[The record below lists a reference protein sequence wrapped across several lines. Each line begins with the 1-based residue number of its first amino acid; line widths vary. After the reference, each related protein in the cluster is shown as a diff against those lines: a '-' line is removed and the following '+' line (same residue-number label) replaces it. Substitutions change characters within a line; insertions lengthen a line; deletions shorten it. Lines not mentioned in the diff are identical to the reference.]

1 MKQTPA
7 KSTDWLDGAAV
18 GLSGLCLLHCL
29 ALPFVVGVLPMLMP
43 FAESHLHAQML
54 YFAVPLSV
62 VAIGIGFARHRSP
75 RVVIAAAAGL
85 TLLIVGA
92 TVAHGSLGIF
102 ADRLFT
108 VSGSLILAAAHLWN
122 GLLSRRHACLSIGD

>member
-1 MKQTPA
+1 MNQTPA

-29 ALPFVVGVLPMLMP
+29 TLPFFVGALPMLMP
-43 FAESHLHAQML
+43 FTDSHLHAQML
-54 YFAVPLSV
+54 YFAVPLSA
-62 VAIGIGFARHRSP
+62 VAIGIGYARHRNP
-75 RVVIAAAAGL
+75 LVVLAAFAGL
-85 TLLIVGA
+85 GLLVVGA
-92 TVAHGSLGIF
+92 TVAHGSLGIV

-122 GLLSRRHACLSIGD
+122 GLLSRKHRCVSVCD